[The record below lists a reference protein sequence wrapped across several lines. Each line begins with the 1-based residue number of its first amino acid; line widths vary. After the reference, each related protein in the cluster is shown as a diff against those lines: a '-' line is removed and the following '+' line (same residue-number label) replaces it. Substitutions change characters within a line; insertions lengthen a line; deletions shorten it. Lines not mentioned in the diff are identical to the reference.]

1 MLPQKHSPSNHDESI
16 RDRMTQMRI
25 FKEKK
30 KKKGGDMGVEY
41 WSSLPSP
48 YCAILGLQDQIRIL
62 NPKNA

>member
-16 RDRMTQMRI
+16 RDRMTQRRI

-30 KKKGGDMGVEY
+30 KKRGGDKGGGGRGA
-41 WSSLPSP
+41 LASP
-48 YCAILGLQDQIRIL
+48 FCANLGLQDQIRIL

>member
-30 KKKGGDMGVEY
+30 KKKGWGHGGGVLEFPAK
-41 WSSLPSP
+41 SLL
-48 YCAILGLQDQIRIL
+48 C
-62 NPKNA
+62 NPGSTGPD